1 MESQVVSK
9 ESNYEWS
16 IILVDVK
23 VITPDISYK
32 VIKIILLTKI
42 VLFEII
48 TSLISTS
55 TISSKDRIVT

>member
-42 VLFEII
+42 VLFEIM